1 MAEWRGR
8 IDLNLP
14 GSKPKPP
21 AATPASPPQPASASI
36 PLPMSMVS
44 PMPPPPAG
52 IQEPT
57 MSPAL
62 QALELSSAP
71 MQERGEG
78 WGMELPTQMNVPGGR
93 MLPASG
99 RALLELTRARGG
111 RAY

>member
-1 MAEWRGR
+1 MAEWRGK
-8 IDLNLP
+8 INLP
-14 GSKPKPP
+14 GYGPKPKPVTTQAP
-21 AATPASPPQPASASI
+21 PPTSAAGSI
-36 PLPMSMVS
+36 SMPMPMVS
-44 PMPPPPAG
+44 PMPPPAAG

-71 MQERGEG
+71 MKERGEG
-78 WGMELPTQMNVPGGR
+78 WGLELPTQMNVPGGR